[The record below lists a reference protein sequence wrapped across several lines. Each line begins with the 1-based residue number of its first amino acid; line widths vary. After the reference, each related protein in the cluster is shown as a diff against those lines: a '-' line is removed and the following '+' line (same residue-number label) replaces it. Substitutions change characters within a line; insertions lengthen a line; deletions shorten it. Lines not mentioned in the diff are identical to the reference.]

1 MYATQLVIGVVDTV
15 WFGVSGDR
23 STYGNRGGERGGG
36 WGGWGSSDVYRSQ
49 SDGGKRERETKTHRL
64 LSRVPNGDRRGPQ
77 SRETPVQYNV
87 PEQRTGS
94 ELFMLLYWNV
104 AHKALKP

>member
-1 MYATQLVIGVVDTV
+1 MTAVLTVTEAGKGV
-15 WFGVSGDR
+15 GV
-23 STYGNRGGERGGG
+23 GEGGG
-36 WGGWGSSDVYRSQ
+36 RAMFIGHSQMGGRE
-49 SDGGKRERETKTHRL
+49 RERETKTHRL

-77 SRETPVQYNV
+77 SRETPVQHNV

>member
-1 MYATQLVIGVVDTV
+1 M
-15 WFGVSGDR
+15 SGDR

-49 SDGGKRERETKTHRL
+49 SDGGKRERDKDTPTTDYPGYQMEI
-64 LSRVPNGDRRGPQ
+64 GGGPQ
-77 SRETPVQYNV
+77 SRETPFQHND

-94 ELFMLLYWNV
+94 ELFMLLYLNV

>member
-1 MYATQLVIGVVDTV
+1 MEE
-15 WFGVSGDR
+15 FG
-23 STYGNRGGERGGG
+23 TIQPARGSERLMGG
-36 WGGWGSSDVYRSQ
+36 RE
-49 SDGGKRERETKTHRL
+49 RERETKTHRL

-77 SRETPVQYNV
+77 SRETPVQHNV